1 MKKFKLIDNSYHF
14 FSIIND
20 AISKPISLSFKTHE
34 YLYILSDVAKKIMKM
49 FTNINGKL
57 SISAS
62 GKMNKK
68 GGNILY
74 ASTFHINTN
83 PSKISKPNIKINY
96 NFIIYFLIY
105 SIRKLSMNQNSFLT
119 IVANGIVTILRP
131 FGGLDDNPNYDPD
144 GIDNLTFSEIDEWTF
159 LQCDRINKNN

>member
-14 FSIIND
+14 FTIIND
-20 AISKPISLSFKTHE
+20 AISKPITLVFRTHE
-34 YLYILSDVAKKIMKM
+34 HLRILSDIAKKIMKM
-49 FTNINGKL
+49 FTNIKGKL

-74 ASTFHINTN
+74 ASTLNIKTN
-83 PSKISKPNIKINY
+83 SSKISKPNIKIAY
-96 NFIIYFLIY
+96 NFIFAFLIK
-105 SIRKLSMNQNSFLT
+105 SMKKLRMTQNSFLT
-119 IVANGIVTILRP
+119 IIANGVATILRP

-144 GIDNLTFSEIDEWTF
+144 GIDNLTFSEIDDWTF